1 MYDSGT
7 LTVNLGDPNA
17 DASAVGKIS
26 IDGTNFLTVGGDVSF
41 TAAAGNDP
49 AKVIVTGLSWSADTT
64 ITYDDDSD
72 LGSAGDQQTL
82 DVTVSVSDGTTTD
95 DPAPSS
101 GRPIFDLA
109 AGALVDDD
117 GADIAAGLYA
127 FDEQDGTII
136 AVTGDA
142 SAGFEESG
150 SPITLGSGQETAVET
165 ITAGTA
171 LGYLASFIGEVIL
184 VILDLL

>member
-1 MYDSGT
+1 M
-7 LTVNLGDPNA
+7 
-17 DASAVGKIS
+17 
-26 IDGTNFLTVGGDVSF
+26 
-41 TAAAGNDP
+41 
-49 AKVIVTGLSWSADTT
+49 
-64 ITYDDDSD
+64 
-72 LGSAGDQQTL
+72 
-82 DVTVSVSDGTTTD
+82 TVSVSDETTTA

-109 AGALVDDD
+109 AGALVDDA

-165 ITAGTA
+165 IT
-171 LGYLASFIGEVIL
+171 LEQP
-184 VILDLL
+184 